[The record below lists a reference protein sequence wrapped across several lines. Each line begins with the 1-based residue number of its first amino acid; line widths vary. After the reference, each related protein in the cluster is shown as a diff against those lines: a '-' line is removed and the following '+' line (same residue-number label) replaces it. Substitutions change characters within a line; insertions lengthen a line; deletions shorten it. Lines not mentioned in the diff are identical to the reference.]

1 MAQADVG
8 KSHRGGILVSRPALN
23 EERLASLL
31 AFLGVTQLALGASMA
46 IAPGTF
52 FNAIA
57 DYGTRNDHYLR
68 DISTF
73 YLALGVLLLG
83 AAKRPRWRVPILAFA
98 ALQYALH
105 SINHLIDIGN
115 GDPGWIGPLNFVSLA
130 LFTALLA
137 YALRAAAASR

>member
-115 GDPGWIGPLNFVSLA
+115 GDPGWIGPFNFLSLV

-137 YALRAAAASR
+137 YALRAAASTR

>member
-8 KSHRGGILVSRPALN
+8 KPDLGEALATRPLLDQQ
-23 EERLASLL
+23 RLASLL
-31 AFLGVTQLALGASMA
+31 AFLGVTQLALGALMA

-52 FNAIA
+52 FDAIA

-73 YLALGVLLLG
+73 YLALGAVLLA
-83 AAKRPRWRVPILAFA
+83 AAKRPQWRIPVLAFA
-98 ALQYALH
+98 SLQYALH

-115 GDPGWIGPLNFVSLA
+115 GDPGWIGPLNFLSLV
-130 LFTALLA
+130 LFTALLV
-137 YALRAAAASR
+137 YALRAAALSR